1 MRNVL
6 FLSTGLI
13 HSFLG
18 EKSIYVPTSSA
29 IKSIDRLGVMKK
41 NVVCST
47 GKLATPSILMKRTRR
62 DMSVGDTYMQQQ
74 ASRISPLP
82 RNQRFPFSLDCETIF
97 YRGALAL
104 RIYYIC
110 NGLRKLRQS
119 ANISHD
125 LHLHDSPFYARSFK
139 PSRHVNHNREPRLLC
154 IGIPSSLSHNQLGNV
169 RNRTFGSAQSTC
181 DRILPNEISPCF
193 FFDNVDI
200 ISLVYNTYMS
210 ALCVYVFLLIAN

>member
-1 MRNVL
+1 MSRLYVYI
-6 FLSTGLI
+6 LSDVYYPSPVNTRIIDNLRQ
-13 HSFLG
+13 
-18 EKSIYVPTSSA
+18 TSSLQK
-29 IKSIDRLGVMKK
+29 IHMIPNLMNFTTNKDEKRCFPIDRPDPFVSWRKEYL
-41 NVVCST
+41 CST

-154 IGIPSSLSHNQLGNV
+154 IVIPSFLSHN
-169 RNRTFGSAQSTC
+169 
-181 DRILPNEISPCF
+181 D
-193 FFDNVDI
+193 
-200 ISLVYNTYMS
+200 
-210 ALCVYVFLLIAN
+210 